1 NCTFDGISLESS
13 ENDYFNVFSLSQNL
27 IIATES
33 NRDNLV
39 KEIPEWSFS
48 DHSIFLN
55 PTEKEHYEAKIRQ
68 NKKFSISGN
77 VFLTEKTEKS
87 FVEISY
93 IDSKGKEI
101 QKDIITL
108 PNKHN
113 TWIRFG
119 KNLTSPLGTNLIL
132 ISGLRQDFKNKNSQ
146 MIANDWTVEQY

>member
-1 NCTFDGISLESS
+1 
-13 ENDYFNVFSLSQNL
+13 FNVFSLSQNL

-101 QKDIITL
+101 QK
-108 PNKHN
+108 
-113 TWIRFG
+113 
-119 KNLTSPLGTNLIL
+119 
-132 ISGLRQDFKNKNSQ
+132 
-146 MIANDWTVEQY
+146 